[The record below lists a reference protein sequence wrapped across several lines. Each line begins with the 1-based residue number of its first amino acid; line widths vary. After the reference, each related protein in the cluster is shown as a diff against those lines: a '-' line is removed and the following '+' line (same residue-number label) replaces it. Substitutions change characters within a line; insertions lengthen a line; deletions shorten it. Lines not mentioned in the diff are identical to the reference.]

1 MAPSWTYLW
10 IYLLGLP
17 FLFLYNF
24 STGIFSALGD
34 SKTPFLFLAV
44 SSLSNI
50 AVDIFFVASLGMGVE
65 GVAWATFLCQ
75 GVSAVL
81 ALLVV
86 RRRIRSEEGE
96 EKAPLFS
103 LPLLKEFLAVAI
115 PSTLQQSFVSV
126 GNILIQ
132 SNINSFGPGVMA
144 GYAGSVKLNNLV
156 ITSFTTIGNGIS
168 NYTAQNLG
176 AGKKERI
183 KDGMKAGC
191 AMVWLLSL
199 PIFLLYFFFSPFL
212 LSLFLESPSQE
223 ALSTGKVFLSILSPF
238 YFVVSL
244 KLVTDGVLRGG
255 GEMKAFMI
263 GTFSDLIIRVGLS
276 FILSRTP
283 LGSTGI
289 WLSWPI
295 GWSMGTVLSLYFYLS
310 FLKKKKKDRVIVD

>member
-103 LPLLKEFLAVAI
+103 IPLLK
-115 PSTLQQSFVSV
+115 
-126 GNILIQ
+126 
-132 SNINSFGPGVMA
+132 
-144 GYAGSVKLNNLV
+144 
-156 ITSFTTIGNGIS
+156 
-168 NYTAQNLG
+168 
-176 AGKKERI
+176 
-183 KDGMKAGC
+183 
-191 AMVWLLSL
+191 
-199 PIFLLYFFFSPFL
+199 
-212 LSLFLESPSQE
+212 
-223 ALSTGKVFLSILSPF
+223 
-238 YFVVSL
+238 
-244 KLVTDGVLRGG
+244 
-255 GEMKAFMI
+255 
-263 GTFSDLIIRVGLS
+263 
-276 FILSRTP
+276 
-283 LGSTGI
+283 
-289 WLSWPI
+289 
-295 GWSMGTVLSLYFYLS
+295 
-310 FLKKKKKDRVIVD
+310 